1 MILIVNPANPVHPVY
16 KAMTNAQTFPD
27 KFFGLNG
34 DLSPQELGV
43 VVGGS
48 LNEGLQVKLSR
59 ETIIEGIS
67 VGSYVTIQGQTR
79 KFFGMVTDIRLD
91 ATDPAVAKMPP
102 ADDDFINKVYRGTAV
117 FGVLEVKPMLVAGE
131 GGEPKP
137 VKSVPAHFTHAY
149 RATPEEVQRIFKA
162 DEAATHRIGQTLDS
176 EDHEVGEGAGKNVI
190 AINLNLQRLIER
202 SSAVFG
208 RSGTGK
214 TFLTV
219 PLLASVIKHTDA
231 SVLVFDM
238 HNDYG
243 QNLKGDGDKKLKS
256 LKQFTA
262 ISNRV
267 VVVSLDEES
276 SKRRQAGYE
285 FGFKIGYDQIEP
297 EDLEQ
302 LKEVLSFSD
311 VQVNA
316 LFALRGKFKK
326 QWIHKLLA
334 EENDAET
341 DEWIESGNIV
351 KGTFTAMRRKLQ
363 RLLKFDFV
371 QAQIGGDFTQR
382 VLEHLTHG
390 TSVVVE
396 FGRYGNDLPAYV
408 FVANFLTRRIH
419 QQYVALKEASEGGS
433 GKPPNQLVIAI
444 EEAHKFL
451 EPGIADLT
459 IFGTIAR
466 ELRKYNVTLLIVDQR
481 PSQIDAEIMSQIG
494 TRITCALSD
503 EKDIGA
509 VFAGVSGA
517 QHLRSVLASLDSK
530 QQALIMGHAVPM
542 PVVVKTSTYDD
553 VIKQFIDPLAEAPA
567 SERKATNAKKM
578 GRHENNPDDLI

>member
-1 MILIVNPANPVHPVY
+1 
-16 KAMTNAQTFPD
+16 MTNGQAFPD
-27 KFFGLNG
+27 KFFGVNG
-34 DLSPQELGV
+34 NGALDLQELGV

-48 LNEGLQVKLSR
+48 LTEGIQVKLNR
-59 ETIIEGIS
+59 NTVVEGVA
-67 VGSYVTIQGQTR
+67 VGSYVTIKGQTNR
-79 KFFGMVTDIRLD
+79 KFFGLVTDIRLD
-91 ATDPAVAKMPP
+91 ASDPSVSKMPP
-102 ADDDFINKVYRGTAV
+102 ADDEFINKVYRGTAV
-117 FGVLEVKPMLVAGE
+117 FGVIDVKPMLVEDERGE
-131 GGEPKP
+131 VKP
-137 VKSVPAHFTHAY
+137 VKTVPAHFTHAY
-149 RATPEEVQRIFKA
+149 RATPEEVEHIFQVK
-162 DEAATHRIGQTLDS
+162 DKPVHRIG
-176 EDHEVGEGAGKNVI
+176 EDIETGKI
-190 AINLNLQRLIER
+190 QINLNLQRLIER

-219 PLLASVIKHTDA
+219 PLLASVIKNTDA

-243 QNLKGDGDKKLKS
+243 YSLKADGDQKLPS
-256 LKQFTA
+256 LKRFTA

-276 SKRRQAGYE
+276 SKRRQAAYE
-285 FGFKIGYDQIEP
+285 FGFKISYDQIEP

-341 DEWIESGNIV
+341 EEWIEGGNIV

-371 QAQIGGDFTQR
+371 QEETAVDFTQR
-382 VLEHLTHG
+382 VLEHLTNG

-419 QQYVALKEASEGGS
+419 QRYVDLKEAAEGS
-433 GKPPNQLVIAI
+433 GGKGPKQLVIAI

-503 EKDIGA
+503 EKDISA

-517 QHLRSVLASLDSK
+517 HELRSVLSSLDSK

-553 VIKQFIDPLAEAPA
+553 IIKKFIDPMAELPAP
-567 SERKATNAKKM
+567 ERKAANAKKM
-578 GRHENNPDDLI
+578 GRYENNPDDLV

>member
-1 MILIVNPANPVHPVY
+1 
-16 KAMTNAQTFPD
+16 MTNGQAFPD
-27 KFFGLNG
+27 KFFGVQSDDAP
-34 DLSPQELGV
+34 DLQALGV

-48 LNEGLQVKLSR
+48 LSEGMQVKLNR
-59 ETIIEGIS
+59 DTVVEGVT
-67 VGSYVTIQGQTR
+67 VGSYVTIKGQTNR
-79 KFFGMVTDIRLD
+79 KFFGLVTDIRLD
-91 ATDPAVAKMPP
+91 ASDPAVMKMPP
-102 ADDDFINKVYRGTAV
+102 ADDDFINQVYRGTAV
-117 FGVLEVKPMLVAGE
+117 FGMIDVKPMLVELE
-131 GGEPKP
+131 GGEVKP
-137 VKSVPAHFTHAY
+137 VKTVPAHFTHAY
-149 RATPEEVQRIFKA
+149 RATPEEVQHIFQVKDKA
-162 DEAATHRIGQTLDS
+162 VHRIG
-176 EDHEVGEGAGKNVI
+176 EDIETGKI
-190 AINLNLQRLIER
+190 EINLNLERFVER

-219 PLLASVIKHTDA
+219 PLLASIIKHDLA

-243 QNLKGDGDKKLKS
+243 QNLKADGDKKLKS
-256 LKQFTA
+256 LKQFSA
-262 ISNRV
+262 IASRMMV
-267 VVVSLDEES
+267 VTLDENS
-276 SKRRQAGYE
+276 SRARRADYE
-285 FGFKIGYDQIEP
+285 FAFKIGYDQIEP

-302 LKEVLSFSD
+302 LKEVLSFTD

-316 LFALRGKFKK
+316 LFALQRKFK
-326 QWIHKLLA
+326 QGWIKKLLA
-334 EENDAET
+334 EES
-341 DEWIESGNIV
+341 DEDIEEWFEKGQIA
-351 KGTFTAMRRKLQ
+351 KGTFYAMQRKLQ
-363 RLLKFDFV
+363 RLLRMEFI
-371 QAQIGGDFTQR
+371 QEETAGNFTER
-382 VLEHLTHG
+382 VLSHLTRH
-390 TSVVVE
+390 TSVVIE

-419 QQYVALKEASEGGS
+419 QRYVELKEASEGS
-433 GKPPNQLVIAI
+433 GGEGPHKLVIAI

-451 EPGIADLT
+451 EPGIAELT

-503 EKDIGA
+503 EKDISA
-509 VFAGVSGA
+509 VFAGVNGA
-517 QHLRSVLASLDSK
+517 QELRSVLASLDSK

-553 VIKQFIDPLAEAPA
+553 IIKKFIDPALDAPPA
-567 SERKATNAKKM
+567 ARFAANQKKM

>member
-1 MILIVNPANPVHPVY
+1 
-16 KAMTNAQTFPD
+16 MTNGQAFPD

-34 DLSPQELGV
+34 ASDPQELGV
-43 VVGGS
+43 VVAGS
-48 LNEGLQVKLSR
+48 LTEGVQVKLNR
-59 ETIIEGIS
+59 NTIVEGVA
-67 VGSYVTIQGQTR
+67 VGSYVTIKGQTNR
-79 KFFGMVTDIRLD
+79 KFFGLVTDIRLD
-91 ATDPAVAKMPP
+91 ASDPSVAKMPP

-117 FGVLEVKPMLVAGE
+117 FGVLDVKPMLVEDERGE
-131 GGEPKP
+131 VKP
-137 VKSVPAHFTHAY
+137 VKTVPAHFTHAF
-149 RATPEEVQRIFKA
+149 RATPEEVQHIFQVEEKA
-162 DEAATHRIGQTLDS
+162 VHRIG
-176 EDHEVGEGAGKNVI
+176 EDIETGKI
-190 AINLNLQRLIER
+190 EINLNLERFVER

-219 PLLASVIKHTDA
+219 PLLASVIKHDLA

-243 QNLKGDGDKKLKS
+243 QSLKADGNNKLKS

-267 VVVSLDEES
+267 VVVSLDEDS
-276 SKRRQAGYE
+276 SRKRGAGYE
-285 FGFKIGYDQIEP
+285 FGFKISYDQIEP

-302 LKEVLSFSD
+302 LKEVLSFTD

-316 LFALRGKFKK
+316 LFALQRKFKK
-326 QWIHKLLA
+326 QWIFKLLS
-334 EENDAET
+334 EEG
-341 DEWIESGNIV
+341 DEDIEEWFEKGQIA
-351 KGTFTAMRRKLQ
+351 KGTFYAMQRKLQ
-363 RLLKFDFV
+363 RLLRMGFI
-371 QAQIGGDFTQR
+371 QEETAGDFTER
-382 VLEHLTHG
+382 VLQHLTKHN
-390 TSVVVE
+390 SVVIE
-396 FGRYGNDLPAYV
+396 FGRFGNDLPAYV

-419 QQYVALKEASEGGS
+419 QRYVDLKEASEGS
-433 GKPPNQLVIAI
+433 GGEPPQKLVIAI

-451 EPGIADLT
+451 EPGIAELT

-503 EKDIGA
+503 EKDISA

-517 QHLRSVLASLDSK
+517 QELRSVLAALDSK

-542 PVVVKTSTYDD
+542 PVVVKTSTYQD
-553 VIKQFIDPLAEAPA
+553 IIQKFTDPLAEAPA
-567 SERKATNAKKM
+567 AERKAANAKKM